1 MTHLTTYL
9 MKTRMDY
16 SNLMG
21 RRKVKLKYHYSVLL
35 PVLYVFICT
44 RWVQEP
50 IKIIL
55 LNNVSMNNLNGYKV
69 AYEKKKQHLYSR
81 MDDSMINKLKEIRR
95 KTGISVSEII
105 RESVRRLLKEI
116 DETGSINLKIN

>member
-1 MTHLTTYL
+1 LSFM
-9 MKTRMDY
+9 
-16 SNLMG
+16 
-21 RRKVKLKYHYSVLL
+21 
-35 PVLYVFICT
+35 YVFICT
-44 RWVQEP
+44 GWVQEP

-81 MDDSMINKLKEIRR
+81 MDDSMINRLKEVRR